1 MTPVVCI
8 STPRERSRAAMTTI
22 MRDATHCLRRQENL
36 LVDESG
42 VVFDTVAYS
51 RFKYGHK
58 PTAVGYGLGLARR
71 FIRNFP
77 DLALSER
84 HLLVASAP
92 YKFLPNA
99 SHTIAETFT
108 TALNSYRVMR
118 GFEPAMALHLVR
130 YKMGTD
136 GYATSTPEERKYT
149 LSQAALRHV
158 DANLVRDSIVIAI
171 DDVRIT
177 GSTQDRIEELLY
189 PCDPFAVCFLH
200 VARLDEEQANAEAG
214 IENLMNK
221 RFSTTLATIA
231 VDIDAG
237 EFQLNARVFR
247 TIIEWDDLDALSGFL
262 MQRSDAFL
270 GELYAVLVSSTLEMY
285 QRKPDGTRVLKDVIV
300 RRKLTLAQ
308 FLSEL
313 QRDVV

>member
-1 MTPVVCI
+1 MTI
-8 STPRERSRAAMTTI
+8 I
-22 MRDATHCLRRQENL
+22 MRDATHHLRLQENL

-42 VVFDTVAYS
+42 AVFNTVAYS

-58 PTAVGYGLGLARR
+58 PTAVSYGLRLAHR

-77 DLALSER
+77 DLTLSER

-99 SHTIAETFT
+99 SYAIAEAFT

-136 GYATSTPEERKYT
+136 SYATSTPEERKYT
-149 LSQAALRHV
+149 LSEAALRHV
-158 DANLVRDSIVIAI
+158 DANLVRDAIIIAI

-177 GSTQDRIEELLY
+177 GSTQDRIEELLR
-189 PCDPFAVCFLH
+189 PCSPFAVCFLH
-200 VARLDEEQANAEAG
+200 VARLDEAQANAEAG

-231 VDIDAG
+231 ADIDAG

-247 TIIEWDDLDALSGFL
+247 TIIGWSDLDALSSFL

-270 GELYAVLVSSTLEMY
+270 EELYAALVSSTLEMY
-285 QRKPDGTRVLKDVIV
+285 QRTPDGTRVLEDVII
-300 RRKLTLAQ
+300 RRKLPLAQ
-308 FLSEL
+308 FLPEL